1 MSVTEL
7 ANRQP
12 PENGIT
18 IAYTSPGGIAVKP
31 FADGYLAMRVCLGH
45 IHHLE
50 DGLLAELR
58 GSREPVPWQNA
69 TVREEAIETL
79 RRRARRA
86 DDGERSALARLIEHV
101 QRTPYYE
108 DDLGTN

>member
-1 MSVTEL
+1 MSITEL
-7 ANRQP
+7 ANRPP

-45 IHHLE
+45 IHHVE
-50 DGLLAELR
+50 DGLMAELC

-69 TVREEAIETL
+69 AVRDEAVEML
-79 RRRARRA
+79 RWRARKA
-86 DDGERSALARLIEHV
+86 DGDERSELARLVTHV
-101 QRTPYYE
+101 MATPYYE
-108 DDLGTN
+108 